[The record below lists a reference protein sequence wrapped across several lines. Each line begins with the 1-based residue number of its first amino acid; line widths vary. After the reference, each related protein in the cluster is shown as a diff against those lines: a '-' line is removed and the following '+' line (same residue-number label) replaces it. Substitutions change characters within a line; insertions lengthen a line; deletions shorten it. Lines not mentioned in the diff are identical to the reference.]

1 MSKRLVKEQTSIFI
15 VLEKTLIKKSII
27 NKDS

>member
-1 MSKRLVKEQTSIFI
+1 MSKRLVKEQPLLLKVSVKALF
-15 VLEKTLIKKSII
+15 EKSII